1 MYCYYNKLYS
11 GDLRKYVRT
20 TNLTLLSLSLSL
32 SSSSSS
38 FYPLTVFVTF
48 VIRFIWGLYETRKEL
63 DNGLKFIGIGGL
75 INLELHFFF
84 FVVKRLFITS
94 SSYHERF

>member
-1 MYCYYNKLYS
+1 M
-11 GDLRKYVRT
+11 DL
-20 TNLTLLSLSLSL
+20 NLLES
-32 SSSSSS
+32 
-38 FYPLTVFVTF
+38 V
-48 VIRFIWGLYETRKEL
+48 
-63 DNGLKFIGIGGL
+63 GL